1 MLFSCEYML
10 DVDEVEARA
19 AARVANA
26 EVLWG
31 VKADIELPIRTR
43 RRS

>member
-1 MLFSCEYML
+1 ML

-31 VKADIELPIRTR
+31 VKADIELPIRTW